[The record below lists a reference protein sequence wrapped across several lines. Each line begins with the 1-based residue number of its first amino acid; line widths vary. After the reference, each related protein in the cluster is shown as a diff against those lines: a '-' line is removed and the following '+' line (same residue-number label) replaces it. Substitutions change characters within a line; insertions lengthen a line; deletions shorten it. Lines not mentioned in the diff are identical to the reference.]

1 MKILLISPHLV
12 ASDRYGKALGKVG
25 TISEPLSLAYL
36 AAAIKEKRNDNVTI
50 LDACALN
57 YTTQNIEEYLKK
69 SKWDIIGLTVLTPMY
84 QKALEIIEIIK
95 GVDKDVKIIV
105 GGPHPTIFPEETL
118 KYNPNIDL
126 AIYGEGEI
134 TIIELLGALE
144 KNKSLSKIKGLVYRK
159 GKKIIKTQPRPFIK
173 NLDEISIPAREL
185 LNMSLYKPA
194 PTYYNKLPS
203 FLMLTSRGCP
213 YRCVY
218 CSKVS
223 GNLYRHHSID
233 RIIKE
238 MNILIDKYNAKE
250 IIFRDDTFTID
261 KKHIEDLCQ
270 EIIKRGLN
278 KKIKWTCMT
287 RVPLVTEDLL
297 KLMKKAGCWSIHYG
311 VESGSQRLLDLIQK
325 DITIKQVKD
334 AFKWTRKAGIEIK
347 AFFMLGL
354 PTETKEES
362 LQTIK
367 FTKDSK
373 PDWIQVTITVPYPGT
388 KLYELAQKDGTLKSL
403 KWEDYQT
410 WAGWSD
416 KELVYTPK
424 DRNAEELKEMQR
436 RAMREFYLRP
446 CFIIK
451 QLKNLK
457 SWNNIKT
464 YSQGAYALIKSKFNK
479 NKR

>member
-36 AAAIKEKRNDNVTI
+36 AAAIKEKRNDEVTI

-57 YTTQNIEEYLKK
+57 YNSQDLEEYLKK
-69 SKWDIIGLTVLTPMY
+69 DKWDIIGLTILTPMY
-84 QKALEIIEIIK
+84 QKALEAIEIIK
-95 GVDKDVKIIV
+95 KIDQKVKIIV

-118 KYNPNIDL
+118 KHNPNIDF

-134 TIIELLGALE
+134 TIVELLDALE
-144 KNKSLSKIKGLVYRK
+144 KNTPFNEIKGLVYRK
-159 GKKIIKTQPRPFIK
+159 GKEIIKNSQRPFIK
-173 NLDEISIPAREL
+173 DLDEVPLPAREL
-185 LNMSLYKPA
+185 LNMNLYKPA

-203 FLMLTSRGCP
+203 FLILTSRGCP

-223 GNLYRHHSID
+223 GNLYRHHSIN

-238 MNILIDKYNAKE
+238 IEVLIKDYNAKE
-250 IIFRDDTFTID
+250 IIFRDDTFTIN
-261 KKHIEDLCQ
+261 KKHVEDLCQ

-297 KLMKKAGCWSIHYG
+297 KLMRKAGCWSIHYG

-325 DITIKQVKD
+325 DITIQQVKD
-334 AFKWTRKAGIEIK
+334 AFNWTRKAGIEIK

-403 KWEDYQT
+403 KWENYQT

-424 DRNAEELKEMQR
+424 DRDAEELKELQR
-436 RAMREFYLRP
+436 RAMREFYLSPR
-446 CFIIK
+446 FIIK
-451 QLKNLK
+451 QFKNLR

-479 NKR
+479 R

>member
-1 MKILLISPHLV
+1 
-12 ASDRYGKALGKVG
+12 
-25 TISEPLSLAYL
+25 
-36 AAAIKEKRNDNVTI
+36 
-50 LDACALN
+50 
-57 YTTQNIEEYLKK
+57 
-69 SKWDIIGLTVLTPMY
+69 
-84 QKALEIIEIIK
+84 
-95 GVDKDVKIIV
+95 
-105 GGPHPTIFPEETL
+105 
-118 KYNPNIDL
+118 
-126 AIYGEGEI
+126 
-134 TIIELLGALE
+134 
-144 KNKSLSKIKGLVYRK
+144 
-159 GKKIIKTQPRPFIK
+159 
-173 NLDEISIPAREL
+173 
-185 LNMSLYKPA
+185 MSLYKPA

-297 KLMKKAGCWSIHYG
+297 KLMKKAGCWSRHYG

-388 KLYELAQKDGTLKSL
+388 KLYEEAKSKNLLKLNSWEDLDGTKGPIIESEFLNKNQMSGIIRKAYL
-403 KWEDYQT
+403 SY
-410 WAGWSD
+410 
-416 KELVYTPK
+416 YTSP
-424 DRNAEELKEMQR
+424 R
-436 RAMREFYLRP
+436 
-446 CFIIK
+446 III
-451 QLKNLK
+451 QNLK
-457 SWNNIKT
+457 TISDWNSFRKVMR
-464 YSQGAYALIKSKFNK
+464 GAFSVLSRIFYYKK
-479 NKR
+479 